1 MKLIS
6 VFKKI
11 GRVIYSTLLCIKY
24 PFLYPRNRWT
34 DKHYNCWK
42 IIDYHRE
49 NYGKAFFG
57 ISLHFLDE
65 TSESKNPREYYKFLD
80 PQKEEYLRTDHSG
93 DDLIIYQG
101 KRRGRIEK
109 ILKKIKI
116 GSEIHYSGWLKGKNN
131 TLIIRVKSLDEL
143 KDEYKGSF
151 NYLQSIINHK
161 LAFKIKFLD
170 WIENYIL
177 QIIHFP
183 TSHTELDS
191 MDKGWRKAFGLDFC
205 RDLRKALIKI
215 GGYKLLYD
223 FRILQIKEK
232 YGRLEV
238 YCIGYN
244 DEINKVISKYSKL
257 SERTCVRCGKP
268 ATWISKGWIS
278 PYCDDCIPDKTN
290 ATRC

>member
-42 IIDYHRE
+42 IIEYHRE
-49 NYGKAFFG
+49 NYGKAYHL
-57 ISLHFLDE
+57 ISLQTTDKE
-65 TSESKNPREYYKFLD
+65 VNSEEQTEYYKFLD
-80 PQKEEYLRTDHSG
+80 TKKETYLRTDYFG
-93 DDLIIYQG
+93 DELVIYL
-101 KRRGRIEK
+101 GRNKGTIEK
-109 ILKKIKI
+109 IIKKIKL
-116 GSEIHYSGWLKGKNN
+116 GSKIYDSSWISGKNVLVLKVN
-131 TLIIRVKSLDEL
+131 SVEEL
-143 KDEYKGSF
+143 KEIYNGDF
-151 NYLQSIINHK
+151 NCIRLTINQT
-161 LAFKIKFLD
+161 LAFKIKILD
-170 WIENYIL
+170 WIEKYIL
-177 QIIHFP
+177 QVIHFP
-183 TSHTELDS
+183 TYYTELDS
-191 MDKGWRKAFGLDFC
+191 MDKGWRKAFGMNFC
-205 RDLRKALIKI
+205 KDLRKALIKT
-215 GGYKLLYD
+215 GGYKLLFR

-257 SERTCVRCGKP
+257 SEKTCIRCGKP

-278 PYCDDCIPDKTN
+278 PYCDNCVPDKIN
-290 ATRC
+290 AIKC

>member
-42 IIDYHRE
+42 IIEYHRE
-49 NYGKAFFG
+49 NYGKAYHL
-57 ISLHFLDE
+57 ISLQITDKE
-65 TSESKNPREYYKFLD
+65 VNSEEQTEYYKFLD
-80 PQKEEYLRTDHSG
+80 TKKETYLRTDYSG
-93 DDLIIYQG
+93 DELVIYL
-101 KRRGRIEK
+101 GRNKGTIEK
-109 ILKKIKI
+109 IIKKIRLGSKI
-116 GSEIHYSGWLKGKNN
+116 YDSSWVSGKNVLVLKVN
-131 TLIIRVKSLDEL
+131 SVEEL
-143 KDEYKGSF
+143 KEIYNGDF
-151 NYLQSIINHK
+151 NCIRLTINQI
-161 LAFKIKFLD
+161 LAFKIKILD
-170 WIENYIL
+170 WIEKYPL

-183 TSHTELDS
+183 TYYTELDS
-191 MDKGWRKAFGLDFC
+191 MDKGWKDAFGMNFC
-205 RDLRKALIKI
+205 KDLRKALIRT
-215 GGYKLLYD
+215 GGYKLLFR

-238 YCIGYN
+238 YCVGYN

-257 SERTCVRCGKP
+257 SEKTCIRCGKP

-278 PYCDDCIPDKTN
+278 PYCDDCVPDKIN
-290 ATRC
+290 AIKC

>member
-42 IIDYHRE
+42 IIEYHRE
-49 NYGKAFFG
+49 NYGKAYHL
-57 ISLHFLDE
+57 ISLQITDKRVN
-65 TSESKNPREYYKFLD
+65 SEEQTEYYKFLD
-80 PQKEEYLRTDHSG
+80 TKKETYLRTDYFG
-93 DDLIIYQG
+93 DELVIYL
-101 KRRGRIEK
+101 GRNKGTIEK
-109 ILKKIKI
+109 IIKKIKL
-116 GSEIHYSGWLKGKNN
+116 GSKIYDSSWVSGKNVLVLKVN
-131 TLIIRVKSLDEL
+131 STEEL
-143 KDEYKGSF
+143 KEDYKGDF
-151 NYLQSIINHK
+151 NCLRLTINQI
-161 LAFKIKFLD
+161 LAFKIKILD
-170 WIENYIL
+170 WIEKYPL

-183 TSHTELDS
+183 TYYTELDS
-191 MDKGWRKAFGLDFC
+191 MDKGWKDAFGMNFC
-205 RDLRKALIKI
+205 KDLRKALIRT
-215 GGYKLLYD
+215 GGYKLLFR

-257 SERTCVRCGKP
+257 SEKTCIRCGKP

-278 PYCDDCIPDKTN
+278 PYCDDCVPDKIN
-290 ATRC
+290 AIKC

>member
-42 IIDYHRE
+42 IIEYHQE
-49 NYGKAFFG
+49 NYRKAYHL
-57 ISLHFLDE
+57 ISLQITDKE
-65 TSESKNPREYYKFLD
+65 VNSEEQTEYYKFLD
-80 PQKEEYLRTDHSG
+80 TKKETYLRTDYSG
-93 DDLIIYQG
+93 DELVIYL
-101 KRRGRIEK
+101 GRNKGTIEK
-109 ILKKIKI
+109 IIKKIKL
-116 GSEIHYSGWLKGKNN
+116 GSKIYDSSWVSGKNVLVLKVN
-131 TLIIRVKSLDEL
+131 SVEEL
-143 KDEYKGSF
+143 KEIYNGDF
-151 NYLQSIINHK
+151 NYIRLTINQI
-161 LAFKIKFLD
+161 LAFKIKILD
-170 WIENYIL
+170 WIEKYPL
-177 QIIHFP
+177 QIIHF
-183 TSHTELDS
+183 TTYYTELDS
-191 MDKGWRKAFGLDFC
+191 MDKGWRKAFGMNFC
-205 RDLRKALIKI
+205 KDLRKALIKT
-215 GGYKLLYD
+215 GGYKLLFR

-257 SERTCVRCGKP
+257 SEKTCIRCGKP

-278 PYCDDCIPDKTN
+278 PYCDDCVPDKIN
-290 ATRC
+290 AIKC

>member
-42 IIDYHRE
+42 IIEYHRE
-49 NYGKAFFG
+49 NYGKAYHL
-57 ISLHFLDE
+57 ISLQITDKRVN
-65 TSESKNPREYYKFLD
+65 SEEQTEYYKFLD
-80 PQKEEYLRTDHSG
+80 TKKETYLRTDYFG
-93 DDLIIYQG
+93 DELVIYL
-101 KRRGRIEK
+101 GRNKGTIEK
-109 ILKKIKI
+109 IIKKIKL
-116 GSEIHYSGWLKGKNN
+116 GSKIYDSSWVSGKNVLVLKVN
-131 TLIIRVKSLDEL
+131 STEEL
-143 KDEYKGSF
+143 KEDYKGDF
-151 NYLQSIINHK
+151 NCLRLTINQI
-161 LAFKIKFLD
+161 LAFKIKILD
-170 WIENYIL
+170 WIEKYPL

-183 TSHTELDS
+183 TYYTELDS
-191 MDKGWRKAFGLDFC
+191 MDKGWKDAFGMNFC
-205 RDLRKALIKI
+205 KDLRKALIRT
-215 GGYKLLYD
+215 GGYKLLFR

-257 SERTCVRCGKP
+257 SEKTCIRCGKP

-278 PYCDDCIPDKTN
+278 PYCDNCVPDKIN
-290 ATRC
+290 AIKC

>member
-42 IIDYHRE
+42 IIEYHRE
-49 NYGKAFFG
+49 NYGKAYRL
-57 ISLHFLDE
+57 ISLQITDKE
-65 TSESKNPREYYKFLD
+65 VNSEEQTEYYKFLD
-80 PQKEEYLRTDHSG
+80 TKKETYLRTDYSG
-93 DDLIIYQG
+93 DELVIYL
-101 KRRGRIEK
+101 GRNKGTIEK
-109 ILKKIKI
+109 IIKKIKL
-116 GSEIHYSGWLKGKNN
+116 GSKIYDSSWVSGKNVLVLKVN
-131 TLIIRVKSLDEL
+131 SVEEL
-143 KDEYKGSF
+143 KEDYNGGF
-151 NYLQSIINHK
+151 NCIRLTINQI
-161 LAFKIKFLD
+161 LAFKIKILD
-170 WIENYIL
+170 WIEKYPL

-183 TSHTELDS
+183 TYYTELDS
-191 MDKGWRKAFGLDFC
+191 MDKGWREAFGMNFC
-205 RDLRKALIKI
+205 KDLRKALIRT
-215 GGYKLLYD
+215 GGYKLLFG

-257 SERTCVRCGKP
+257 SEKTCIRCGKP

-278 PYCDDCIPDKTN
+278 PYCDDCVPDKIN
-290 ATRC
+290 AIKC

>member
-42 IIDYHRE
+42 IIEYHRE
-49 NYGKAFFG
+49 NYGKAYHL
-57 ISLHFLDE
+57 ISLQITDKE
-65 TSESKNPREYYKFLD
+65 VNSEEQTEYYKFLD
-80 PQKEEYLRTDHSG
+80 TKKETYLRTDYSG
-93 DDLIIYQG
+93 DELVIYL
-101 KRRGRIEK
+101 GRNKGTIEK
-109 ILKKIKI
+109 IIKKIKL
-116 GSEIHYSGWLKGKNN
+116 GSKIYDSSWISGKNVLVLKVN
-131 TLIIRVKSLDEL
+131 SVEEL
-143 KDEYKGSF
+143 KEIYNGDF
-151 NYLQSIINHK
+151 NCIRLTINQI
-161 LAFKIKFLD
+161 LAFKIKILD
-170 WIENYIL
+170 WIEKYPL

-183 TSHTELDS
+183 TYYTELDS
-191 MDKGWRKAFGLDFC
+191 MDKGWREAFGMNFC
-205 RDLRKALIKI
+205 KDLKKALIRT
-215 GGYKLLYD
+215 GGYKLLFG

-257 SERTCVRCGKP
+257 SEKTCIRCGKQ

-278 PYCDDCIPDKTN
+278 PYCDDCVPDKIN
-290 ATRC
+290 AIKC

>member
-42 IIDYHRE
+42 IIEYHRE
-49 NYGKAFFG
+49 NYGKAYRL
-57 ISLHFLDE
+57 ISLQITDKE
-65 TSESKNPREYYKFLD
+65 VNSEEQTEYYKFLD
-80 PQKEEYLRTDHSG
+80 TKKETYLRTDYSG
-93 DDLIIYQG
+93 DELVIYL
-101 KRRGRIEK
+101 GRNKGTIEK
-109 ILKKIKI
+109 IIKKIRLGSKI
-116 GSEIHYSGWLKGKNN
+116 YDSSWVSGKNVLVLKVN
-131 TLIIRVKSLDEL
+131 SVEEL
-143 KDEYKGSF
+143 KEDYNGGF
-151 NYLQSIINHK
+151 NCIRLTINQI
-161 LAFKIKFLD
+161 LAFKIKILD
-170 WIENYIL
+170 WIEKYPL

-183 TSHTELDS
+183 TYYTELDS
-191 MDKGWRKAFGLDFC
+191 MDKGWKDAFGMNFC
-205 RDLRKALIKI
+205 KDLRKALIKT
-215 GGYKLLYD
+215 GGYKLLFR

-257 SERTCVRCGKP
+257 SEKTCIRCGKP
-268 ATWISKGWIS
+268 ATWISKGWVS
-278 PYCDDCIPDKTN
+278 PYCDGCVPDKIN
-290 ATRC
+290 AVKC

>member
-42 IIDYHRE
+42 IIEYHRE
-49 NYGKAFFG
+49 NYRKAYRL
-57 ISLHFLDE
+57 ISLQITDKE
-65 TSESKNPREYYKFLD
+65 VNSEEQTEYYKFLD
-80 PQKEEYLRTDHSG
+80 TKKETYLRTDYSG
-93 DDLIIYQG
+93 DELVIYL
-101 KRRGRIEK
+101 GRNKGTIEK
-109 ILKKIKI
+109 IIKKIKL
-116 GSEIHYSGWLKGKNN
+116 GSKIYDSSWVSGKNVLVLKVN
-131 TLIIRVKSLDEL
+131 SVEEL
-143 KDEYKGSF
+143 KEDYNGGF
-151 NYLQSIINHK
+151 NCLRLTINQI
-161 LAFKIKFLD
+161 LAFKIKILD
-170 WIENYIL
+170 WIEKYPL

-183 TSHTELDS
+183 TYYTELDS
-191 MDKGWRKAFGLDFC
+191 MDKGWKDAFGMNFC
-205 RDLRKALIKI
+205 KDLRKALIRT
-215 GGYKLLYD
+215 GGYKLLFG

-257 SERTCVRCGKP
+257 SEKTCIRCGKP

-278 PYCDDCIPDKTN
+278 PYCDDCVPDKIN
-290 ATRC
+290 AIKC

>member
-42 IIDYHRE
+42 IIEYHRE
-49 NYGKAFFG
+49 NYRKAYHL
-57 ISLHFLDE
+57 ISLQITDKE
-65 TSESKNPREYYKFLD
+65 VNSEEQTEYYKFLD
-80 PQKEEYLRTDHSG
+80 TKKETYLRTDYSG
-93 DDLIIYQG
+93 DELVIYL
-101 KRRGRIEK
+101 GRNKGTIEK
-109 ILKKIKI
+109 IIKKIKL
-116 GSEIHYSGWLKGKNN
+116 GSKIYDSSWVSGKNVLVLKVN
-131 TLIIRVKSLDEL
+131 STEEL
-143 KDEYKGSF
+143 KKDYKGDF
-151 NYLQSIINHK
+151 NCIRLTINQI
-161 LAFKIKFLD
+161 LAFKIKILD
-170 WIENYIL
+170 WIEKYPL

-183 TSHTELDS
+183 TYYTELDS
-191 MDKGWRKAFGLDFC
+191 MDKGWREAFGMNFC
-205 RDLRKALIKI
+205 KDLRKALIRT
-215 GGYKLLYD
+215 GGYKLLFR

-257 SERTCVRCGKP
+257 SEKTCIRCGKP

-278 PYCDDCIPDKTN
+278 PYCDDCVPDKIN
-290 ATRC
+290 AIKC

>member
-42 IIDYHRE
+42 IIEYHRK
-49 NYGKAFFG
+49 NYGKAYHL
-57 ISLHFLDE
+57 ISLQITDKE
-65 TSESKNPREYYKFLD
+65 VNSEEQTEYYKFLD
-80 PQKEEYLRTDHSG
+80 TKKETYLRTDYSG
-93 DDLIIYQG
+93 DELVIYLG
-101 KRRGRIEK
+101 KNKGTIEK
-109 ILKKIKI
+109 IIKKIKL
-116 GSEIHYSGWLKGKNN
+116 GSKIYDSSWVSGKNVLVLKVN
-131 TLIIRVKSLDEL
+131 SVEEL
-143 KDEYKGSF
+143 KEDYNGGF
-151 NYLQSIINHK
+151 NCIRLTINQI
-161 LAFKIKFLD
+161 LAFKIKILD
-170 WIENYIL
+170 WIEKYPL

-183 TSHTELDS
+183 TYYTELDS
-191 MDKGWRKAFGLDFC
+191 MDKGWREAFGMNFC
-205 RDLRKALIKI
+205 KDLRKALIKT
-215 GGYKLLYD
+215 GGYKLLFR

-244 DEINKVISKYSKL
+244 DEINKVISKYSEL
-257 SERTCVRCGKP
+257 SEKTCIRCGKP

-278 PYCDDCIPDKTN
+278 PYCDDCVPDKIN
-290 ATRC
+290 AIKC

>member
-42 IIDYHRE
+42 IIEYHRE
-49 NYGKAFFG
+49 NYGKAYRL
-57 ISLHFLDE
+57 ISLQITDKE
-65 TSESKNPREYYKFLD
+65 VNSEEQTEYYKFLD
-80 PQKEEYLRTDHSG
+80 TKKETYLRTDYSG
-93 DDLIIYQG
+93 DELVIYL
-101 KRRGRIEK
+101 GRNKGTIEK
-109 ILKKIKI
+109 IIKKIRLGSKI
-116 GSEIHYSGWLKGKNN
+116 YDSSWVSGKNVLVLKVN
-131 TLIIRVKSLDEL
+131 SVEEL
-143 KDEYKGSF
+143 KEDYNGGF
-151 NYLQSIINHK
+151 NCIRLTINQI
-161 LAFKIKFLD
+161 LAFKIKILD
-170 WIENYIL
+170 WIEKYPL

-183 TSHTELDS
+183 TYYTELDS
-191 MDKGWRKAFGLDFC
+191 MDKGWREAFGMNFC
-205 RDLRKALIKI
+205 KDLKKALIRT
-215 GGYKLLYD
+215 GGYKLLFG

-257 SERTCVRCGKP
+257 SEKTCIRCGKP

-278 PYCDDCIPDKTN
+278 PYCDDCVPDKIN
-290 ATRC
+290 AIKC

>member
-42 IIDYHRE
+42 IIEYHRE
-49 NYGKAFFG
+49 NYGKAYHL
-57 ISLHFLDE
+57 ISLQITDKE
-65 TSESKNPREYYKFLD
+65 VNSEEQTEYYKFLD
-80 PQKEEYLRTDHSG
+80 TKKETYLRTDYSG
-93 DDLIIYQG
+93 DELVIYL
-101 KRRGRIEK
+101 GRNKGTIEK
-109 ILKKIKI
+109 IIKKIKL
-116 GSEIHYSGWLKGKNN
+116 GSKIYDSSWVSGKNVLVLKVN
-131 TLIIRVKSLDEL
+131 SVEEL
-143 KDEYKGSF
+143 KEIYNGNF
-151 NYLQSIINHK
+151 NCIRLTINQI
-161 LAFKIKFLD
+161 LAFKIKILD
-170 WIENYIL
+170 WIEKYPL

-183 TSHTELDS
+183 TYYTELDS
-191 MDKGWRKAFGLDFC
+191 MDKGWREAFGMNFC
-205 RDLRKALIKI
+205 KDLRKALIRT
-215 GGYKLLYD
+215 GGYKLLFR

-257 SERTCVRCGKP
+257 SEKTCIRCGKP

-278 PYCDDCIPDKTN
+278 PYCDDCVPDKIN
-290 ATRC
+290 AIKC

>member
-42 IIDYHRE
+42 IIEYHQE
-49 NYGKAFFG
+49 NYRKAYHL
-57 ISLHFLDE
+57 ISLQITNKE
-65 TSESKNPREYYKFLD
+65 VNSEEQTEYYKFLD
-80 PQKEEYLRTDHSG
+80 TKKETYLRTDYSG
-93 DDLIIYQG
+93 DELVIYL
-101 KRRGRIEK
+101 GRNKGTIEK
-109 ILKKIKI
+109 IIKKIKL
-116 GSEIHYSGWLKGKNN
+116 GSKIYDSSWVSGKNVLVLKVN
-131 TLIIRVKSLDEL
+131 SVEEL
-143 KDEYKGSF
+143 KEDYKGDF
-151 NYLQSIINHK
+151 NYLRLTINQI
-161 LAFKIKFLD
+161 LAFKIKILD
-170 WIENYIL
+170 WIEKYPL

-183 TSHTELDS
+183 TYYTELDS
-191 MDKGWRKAFGLDFC
+191 MDKGWREAFGMNFC
-205 RDLRKALIKI
+205 KDLRKALIRT
-215 GGYKLLYD
+215 GGYKLLFG

-232 YGRLEV
+232 YGILEV

-257 SERTCVRCGKP
+257 SEKTCIRCGKP

-278 PYCDDCIPDKTN
+278 PYCDDCVPDKIN
-290 ATRC
+290 AIKC

>member
-42 IIDYHRE
+42 IIEYHRE
-49 NYGKAFFG
+49 NYGKAYHL
-57 ISLHFLDE
+57 ISLQITDKE
-65 TSESKNPREYYKFLD
+65 VNSEEQTEYYKFLD
-80 PQKEEYLRTDHSG
+80 TKKETYLRTDYSG
-93 DDLIIYQG
+93 DELVIYL
-101 KRRGRIEK
+101 GRNKGTIEK
-109 ILKKIKI
+109 IIKKIRLGSKI
-116 GSEIHYSGWLKGKNN
+116 YDSSWVSGKNVLVLKVN
-131 TLIIRVKSLDEL
+131 SVEEL
-143 KDEYKGSF
+143 KEDYNGGF
-151 NYLQSIINHK
+151 NCIRLTINQI
-161 LAFKIKFLD
+161 LAFKIKILD
-170 WIENYIL
+170 WIEKYPL

-183 TSHTELDS
+183 TYYTELDS
-191 MDKGWRKAFGLDFC
+191 MDKGWREAFGIDFC
-205 RDLRKALIKI
+205 KELRKALIRT
-215 GGYKLLYD
+215 GGYKLLFR

-257 SERTCVRCGKP
+257 SEKTCIRCGKP

-278 PYCDDCIPDKTN
+278 PYCDDCVPDKIN
-290 ATRC
+290 AVKC

>member
-42 IIDYHRE
+42 IIEYHRE
-49 NYGKAFFG
+49 NYGKAYHL
-57 ISLHFLDE
+57 ISLQITDKE
-65 TSESKNPREYYKFLD
+65 VNSEEQTEYYKFLD
-80 PQKEEYLRTDHSG
+80 TKKETYLRTDYSG
-93 DDLIIYQG
+93 DELVIYL
-101 KRRGRIEK
+101 GRNKGTIEK
-109 ILKKIKI
+109 IIKKIKL
-116 GSEIHYSGWLKGKNN
+116 GSKIYDSSWVSGKNVLVLKVN
-131 TLIIRVKSLDEL
+131 SVEEL
-143 KDEYKGSF
+143 KEDYNGGF
-151 NYLQSIINHK
+151 NCIRLTINQI
-161 LAFKIKFLD
+161 LAFKIKILD
-170 WIENYIL
+170 WIEKYPL

-183 TSHTELDS
+183 TYYTELDS
-191 MDKGWRKAFGLDFC
+191 MDKGWKDAFGMNFC
-205 RDLRKALIKI
+205 KDLRKALIKT
-215 GGYKLLYD
+215 GGYKLLFR

-257 SERTCVRCGKP
+257 SEKTCIRCGKP

-278 PYCDDCIPDKTN
+278 PYCDDCVPDKIN
-290 ATRC
+290 AIKC

>member
-42 IIDYHRE
+42 IIEYHRE
-49 NYGKAFFG
+49 NYGKAYHL
-57 ISLHFLDE
+57 ISLQITDKE
-65 TSESKNPREYYKFLD
+65 VNSEEQTEYYKFLD
-80 PQKEEYLRTDHSG
+80 TKKETYLRTDYSG
-93 DDLIIYQG
+93 DELVIYL
-101 KRRGRIEK
+101 GRNKGTIEK
-109 ILKKIKI
+109 IIKKIRLGSKI
-116 GSEIHYSGWLKGKNN
+116 YDSSWVSGKNVLVLKVN
-131 TLIIRVKSLDEL
+131 SVEEL
-143 KDEYKGSF
+143 KEDYNGGF
-151 NYLQSIINHK
+151 NCIRLTINQI
-161 LAFKIKFLD
+161 LAFKIKILD
-170 WIENYIL
+170 WIEKYPL

-183 TSHTELDS
+183 TYYTELDS
-191 MDKGWRKAFGLDFC
+191 MDKGWREAFGIDFC
-205 RDLRKALIKI
+205 KELRKALIRT
-215 GGYKLLYD
+215 GGYKLLFG

-257 SERTCVRCGKP
+257 SEKTCIRCGKP

-278 PYCDDCIPDKTN
+278 PYCDDCVPDKIN
-290 ATRC
+290 AVKC

>member
-42 IIDYHRE
+42 IIEYHRE
-49 NYGKAFFG
+49 NYGKAYHL
-57 ISLHFLDE
+57 ISLQTTDKE
-65 TSESKNPREYYKFLD
+65 VNSEEQTEYYKFLD
-80 PQKEEYLRTDHSG
+80 TKKETYLRTDYSG
-93 DDLIIYQG
+93 DELVIYL
-101 KRRGRIEK
+101 GRNKGTIEK
-109 ILKKIKI
+109 IIKKIKL
-116 GSEIHYSGWLKGKNN
+116 GSKIYDSSWVSGKNVLVLKVN
-131 TLIIRVKSLDEL
+131 SVEEL
-143 KDEYKGSF
+143 KEIYNGDF
-151 NYLQSIINHK
+151 NCIRLTINQI
-161 LAFKIKFLD
+161 LAFKIKILD
-170 WIENYIL
+170 WIEKYPL

-183 TSHTELDS
+183 TYYTELDS
-191 MDKGWRKAFGLDFC
+191 MDKGWREAFGMNFC
-205 RDLRKALIKI
+205 KDLRKALIRT
-215 GGYKLLYD
+215 GGYKLLFR

-257 SERTCVRCGKP
+257 SEKTCIRCGKP

-278 PYCDDCIPDKTN
+278 PYCDDCVPDKIN
-290 ATRC
+290 AIKC

>member
-42 IIDYHRE
+42 IIEYHQE
-49 NYGKAFFG
+49 NYRKAYHL
-57 ISLHFLDE
+57 ISLQITDKE
-65 TSESKNPREYYKFLD
+65 VNSEEQTEYYKFLD
-80 PQKEEYLRTDHSG
+80 TKKETYLRTDYSG
-93 DDLIIYQG
+93 DELVIYL
-101 KRRGRIEK
+101 GRNKGTIEK
-109 ILKKIKI
+109 IIKKIKL
-116 GSEIHYSGWLKGKNN
+116 GSKIYDSSWVSGKNVLVLKVN
-131 TLIIRVKSLDEL
+131 SVEEL
-143 KDEYKGSF
+143 KEIYNGDF
-151 NYLQSIINHK
+151 NCIRLTINQT
-161 LAFKIKFLD
+161 LAFKIKILD
-170 WIENYIL
+170 WIEKYIL

-183 TSHTELDS
+183 TYYTELDS
-191 MDKGWRKAFGLDFC
+191 MDKGWRKAFGMNFC
-205 RDLRKALIKI
+205 KDLRKALIKT
-215 GGYKLLYD
+215 GGYKLLFR

-257 SERTCVRCGKP
+257 SEKTCIRCGKP

-278 PYCDDCIPDKTN
+278 PYCDDCVPDKIN
-290 ATRC
+290 AIKC

>member
-42 IIDYHRE
+42 IIEYHRE
-49 NYGKAFFG
+49 NYGKAYHL
-57 ISLHFLDE
+57 ISLQTTDKE
-65 TSESKNPREYYKFLD
+65 VNSEEQTEYYKFLD
-80 PQKEEYLRTDHSG
+80 TKKETYLRTDYSG
-93 DDLIIYQG
+93 DELVIYL
-101 KRRGRIEK
+101 GRNKGTIEK
-109 ILKKIKI
+109 IIKKIKL
-116 GSEIHYSGWLKGKNN
+116 GSKIYDSSWVSGKNVLVLKVN
-131 TLIIRVKSLDEL
+131 SVEEL
-143 KDEYKGSF
+143 KEDYNGSF
-151 NYLQSIINHK
+151 NCLRLTINQI
-161 LAFKIKFLD
+161 LAFKIKILD
-170 WIENYIL
+170 WIEKYPL

-183 TSHTELDS
+183 TYYTELDS
-191 MDKGWRKAFGLDFC
+191 MDKGWKDAFGMNFC
-205 RDLRKALIKI
+205 KDLRKALIKT
-215 GGYKLLYD
+215 GGYKLLFR

-232 YGRLEV
+232 YGILEV

-257 SERTCVRCGKP
+257 SEKTCIRCGKP

-278 PYCDDCIPDKTN
+278 PYCDDCVPDKIN
-290 ATRC
+290 AIKC

>member
-42 IIDYHRE
+42 IIEYHRE
-49 NYGKAFFG
+49 NYRKAYCL
-57 ISLHFLDE
+57 ISLQITDKE
-65 TSESKNPREYYKFLD
+65 VNSEEQTEYYKFLD
-80 PQKEEYLRTDHSG
+80 TKKETYLRTDYSG
-93 DDLIIYQG
+93 DELVIYL
-101 KRRGRIEK
+101 GRNKGTIEK
-109 ILKKIKI
+109 IIKKIKL
-116 GSEIHYSGWLKGKNN
+116 GSKIYDSSWVSGKNVLVLKVN
-131 TLIIRVKSLDEL
+131 LVEEL
-143 KDEYKGSF
+143 KEIYNGNF
-151 NYLQSIINHK
+151 NCIRLTINQI
-161 LAFKIKFLD
+161 LAFKIKILD
-170 WIENYIL
+170 WIEKYPL

-183 TSHTELDS
+183 TYYTELDS
-191 MDKGWRKAFGLDFC
+191 MDKGWREAFGIDFC
-205 RDLRKALIKI
+205 KELRKALIRT
-215 GGYKLLYD
+215 GGYKLLFG

-257 SERTCVRCGKP
+257 SEKTCIRCGKP

-278 PYCDDCIPDKTN
+278 PYCDDCVPDKIN
-290 ATRC
+290 AIKC

>member
-42 IIDYHRE
+42 IIEYHRE
-49 NYGKAFFG
+49 NYGKAYHL
-57 ISLHFLDE
+57 ISLQITDKE
-65 TSESKNPREYYKFLD
+65 VNSEEQTEYYKFLD
-80 PQKEEYLRTDHSG
+80 TKKETYLRTDYFG
-93 DDLIIYQG
+93 DELVIYL
-101 KRRGRIEK
+101 GRNKGTIEK
-109 ILKKIKI
+109 IIKKIKL
-116 GSEIHYSGWLKGKNN
+116 GSKIYDSSWVSGKNVLVLKVN
-131 TLIIRVKSLDEL
+131 SVEEL
-143 KDEYKGSF
+143 KEIYNGDF
-151 NYLQSIINHK
+151 NCIRLTINQI
-161 LAFKIKFLD
+161 LAFKIKILD
-170 WIENYIL
+170 WIEKYPL

-183 TSHTELDS
+183 TYYTELDS
-191 MDKGWRKAFGLDFC
+191 MDKGWKDAFGMNFC
-205 RDLRKALIKI
+205 KDLRKALIKT
-215 GGYKLLYD
+215 GGYKLLFR

-257 SERTCVRCGKP
+257 SEKTCIRCGKP

-278 PYCDDCIPDKTN
+278 PYCDDCVPDKIN
-290 ATRC
+290 AIKC

>member
-42 IIDYHRE
+42 IIEYHRE
-49 NYGKAFFG
+49 NYGKAYRL
-57 ISLHFLDE
+57 ISLQITDKE
-65 TSESKNPREYYKFLD
+65 VNSEEQTEYYKFLD
-80 PQKEEYLRTDHSG
+80 TKKETYLRTDYSG
-93 DDLIIYQG
+93 DELVIYL
-101 KRRGRIEK
+101 GRNKGTIEK
-109 ILKKIKI
+109 IIKKIKL
-116 GSEIHYSGWLKGKNN
+116 GSKIYDSSWVSGKNVLVLKVN
-131 TLIIRVKSLDEL
+131 SVEEL
-143 KDEYKGSF
+143 KEDYNGGF
-151 NYLQSIINHK
+151 NCIRLTINQI
-161 LAFKIKFLD
+161 LAFKIKILD
-170 WIENYIL
+170 WIEKYPL

-183 TSHTELDS
+183 TYYTELDS
-191 MDKGWRKAFGLDFC
+191 MDKGWREAFGIDFC
-205 RDLRKALIKI
+205 KELRKALIRT
-215 GGYKLLYD
+215 GGYKLLFG

-257 SERTCVRCGKP
+257 SEKTCIRCGKP

-278 PYCDDCIPDKTN
+278 PYCDDCVPDKIN
-290 ATRC
+290 AVKC

>member
-42 IIDYHRE
+42 IIEYHRE
-49 NYGKAFFG
+49 NYRKAYCL
-57 ISLHFLDE
+57 ISLQITDKE
-65 TSESKNPREYYKFLD
+65 VNSEEQTEYYKFLD
-80 PQKEEYLRTDHSG
+80 TKKETYLRTDYSG
-93 DDLIIYQG
+93 DELVIYL
-101 KRRGRIEK
+101 GRNKGTIEK
-109 ILKKIKI
+109 IIKKIKL
-116 GSEIHYSGWLKGKNN
+116 GSKIYDSSWVSGKNVLVLKVN
-131 TLIIRVKSLDEL
+131 SVEEL
-143 KDEYKGSF
+143 KEIYNGNF
-151 NYLQSIINHK
+151 NCIRLTINQI
-161 LAFKIKFLD
+161 LAFKIKILD
-170 WIENYIL
+170 WIEKYPL

-183 TSHTELDS
+183 TYYTELDS
-191 MDKGWRKAFGLDFC
+191 MDKGWREAFGMNFC
-205 RDLRKALIKI
+205 KDLRKALIRT
-215 GGYKLLYD
+215 GGYKLLFG

-257 SERTCVRCGKP
+257 SEKTCIRCGKP

-278 PYCDDCIPDKTN
+278 PYCDDCVPDKIN
-290 ATRC
+290 AIKC

>member
-42 IIDYHRE
+42 IIEYHRE
-49 NYGKAFFG
+49 NYGKAYHL
-57 ISLHFLDE
+57 ISLQITDKE
-65 TSESKNPREYYKFLD
+65 VNSEEQTEYYKFLD
-80 PQKEEYLRTDHSG
+80 TKKETYLRTDYSG
-93 DDLIIYQG
+93 DELVIYL
-101 KRRGRIEK
+101 GRNKGTIEK
-109 ILKKIKI
+109 IIKKIRLGSKI
-116 GSEIHYSGWLKGKNN
+116 YDSSWVSGKNVLVLKVN
-131 TLIIRVKSLDEL
+131 SVEEL
-143 KDEYKGSF
+143 KEDYNGGF
-151 NYLQSIINHK
+151 NCIRLTINQI
-161 LAFKIKFLD
+161 LAFKIKILD
-170 WIENYIL
+170 WIEKYPL

-183 TSHTELDS
+183 TYYTELDS
-191 MDKGWRKAFGLDFC
+191 MDKGWREAFGIDFC
-205 RDLRKALIKI
+205 KELRKALIRT
-215 GGYKLLYD
+215 GGYKLLFG

-257 SERTCVRCGKP
+257 SEKTCIRCGKP

-278 PYCDDCIPDKTN
+278 PYCDDCVPDKIN
-290 ATRC
+290 AIKC

>member
-42 IIDYHRE
+42 IIEYYRE
-49 NYGKAFFG
+49 NYGKAYHL
-57 ISLHFLDE
+57 ISLQITDKE
-65 TSESKNPREYYKFLD
+65 VNSEEQTEYYKFLD
-80 PQKEEYLRTDHSG
+80 TKKETYLRTDYSG
-93 DDLIIYQG
+93 DELVIYL
-101 KRRGRIEK
+101 GRNKGTIEK
-109 ILKKIKI
+109 IIKKIKL
-116 GSEIHYSGWLKGKNN
+116 GSKIYDSSWVSGKNVLVLKVN
-131 TLIIRVKSLDEL
+131 SVEEL
-143 KDEYKGSF
+143 KEDYNGGF
-151 NYLQSIINHK
+151 NCIRLTINQI
-161 LAFKIKFLD
+161 LAFKIKILD
-170 WIENYIL
+170 WIEKYPL

-183 TSHTELDS
+183 TYYTELDS
-191 MDKGWRKAFGLDFC
+191 MDKGWKDAFGMNFC
-205 RDLRKALIKI
+205 KDLRKALIKT
-215 GGYKLLYD
+215 GGYKLLFR

-257 SERTCVRCGKP
+257 SEKTCIRCGKP

-278 PYCDDCIPDKTN
+278 PYCDDCVPDKIN
-290 ATRC
+290 AIKC

>member
-42 IIDYHRE
+42 IIEYHRE
-49 NYGKAFFG
+49 NYGKAYHL
-57 ISLHFLDE
+57 ISLQITDKE
-65 TSESKNPREYYKFLD
+65 VNSEEQTEYYKFLD
-80 PQKEEYLRTDHSG
+80 TKKETYLRTDYSG
-93 DDLIIYQG
+93 DELVIYL
-101 KRRGRIEK
+101 GRNKGTIEK
-109 ILKKIKI
+109 IIKKIKL
-116 GSEIHYSGWLKGKNN
+116 GSKIYDSSWVSGKNVLVLKVN
-131 TLIIRVKSLDEL
+131 STEEL
-143 KDEYKGSF
+143 KEDYKGDF
-151 NYLQSIINHK
+151 NCIRLTINQI
-161 LAFKIKFLD
+161 LAFKIKILD
-170 WIENYIL
+170 WIEKYPL

-183 TSHTELDS
+183 TYYTELDS
-191 MDKGWRKAFGLDFC
+191 MDKGWKDAFGMNFC
-205 RDLRKALIKI
+205 KDLRKALIRT
-215 GGYKLLYD
+215 GGYKLLFR

-244 DEINKVISKYSKL
+244 DEIDKVISKYSKL
-257 SERTCVRCGKP
+257 SEKTCIRCGKP

-278 PYCDDCIPDKTN
+278 PYCDDCVPDKIN
-290 ATRC
+290 AVKC

>member
-42 IIDYHRE
+42 IIEYHRE
-49 NYGKAFFG
+49 NYGKAYHL
-57 ISLHFLDE
+57 ISLQITDKE
-65 TSESKNPREYYKFLD
+65 VNSEEQTEYYKFLD
-80 PQKEEYLRTDHSG
+80 TKKETYLRTDYFG
-93 DDLIIYQG
+93 DELVIYL
-101 KRRGRIEK
+101 GRNKGTIEK
-109 ILKKIKI
+109 IIKKIKL
-116 GSEIHYSGWLKGKNN
+116 GSKIYDSSWVSGKNVLVLKVN
-131 TLIIRVKSLDEL
+131 STEEL
-143 KDEYKGSF
+143 KEDYKGDF
-151 NYLQSIINHK
+151 NCIRLTINQI
-161 LAFKIKFLD
+161 LAFKIKILD
-170 WIENYIL
+170 WIEKYPL

-183 TSHTELDS
+183 TYYTELDS
-191 MDKGWRKAFGLDFC
+191 MDKGWKDAFGMNFC
-205 RDLRKALIKI
+205 KDLRKVLIRT
-215 GGYKLLYD
+215 GGYKLLFR

-257 SERTCVRCGKP
+257 SEKTCIRCGKP

-278 PYCDDCIPDKTN
+278 PYCDDCVPDKIN
-290 ATRC
+290 AIKC

>member
-42 IIDYHRE
+42 IIEYHRE
-49 NYGKAFFG
+49 NYRKAYCL
-57 ISLHFLDE
+57 ISLQITDKE
-65 TSESKNPREYYKFLD
+65 VNSEEQTEYYKFLD
-80 PQKEEYLRTDHSG
+80 TKKETYLRTDYSG
-93 DDLIIYQG
+93 DELVIYL
-101 KRRGRIEK
+101 GRNKGTIEK
-109 ILKKIKI
+109 IIKKIKL
-116 GSEIHYSGWLKGKNN
+116 GSKIYDSSWVSGKNVLVLKVN
-131 TLIIRVKSLDEL
+131 SVEEL
-143 KDEYKGSF
+143 KEIYNGDF
-151 NYLQSIINHK
+151 NCIRLTINQI
-161 LAFKIKFLD
+161 LAFKIKILD
-170 WIENYIL
+170 WIEKYPL

-183 TSHTELDS
+183 TYYTELDS
-191 MDKGWRKAFGLDFC
+191 MDKGWREAFGIDFC
-205 RDLRKALIKI
+205 KELRKALIRT
-215 GGYKLLYD
+215 GGYKLLFG

-257 SERTCVRCGKP
+257 SEKTCIRCGKP

-278 PYCDDCIPDKTN
+278 PYCDDCVPDKIN
-290 ATRC
+290 AVKC

>member
-42 IIDYHRE
+42 IIEYHRE
-49 NYGKAFFG
+49 NYRKAYCL
-57 ISLHFLDE
+57 ISLQITDKE
-65 TSESKNPREYYKFLD
+65 VNSEEQTEYYKFLD
-80 PQKEEYLRTDHSG
+80 TKKETYLRTDYFG
-93 DDLIIYQG
+93 DELVIYL
-101 KRRGRIEK
+101 GRNKGTIEK
-109 ILKKIKI
+109 IIKKIKL
-116 GSEIHYSGWLKGKNN
+116 GSKIYDSSWVSGKNVLVLKVN
-131 TLIIRVKSLDEL
+131 SVEEL
-143 KDEYKGSF
+143 KEIYNGNF
-151 NYLQSIINHK
+151 NCIRLTINQI
-161 LAFKIKFLD
+161 LAFKIKILD
-170 WIENYIL
+170 WIEKYPL

-183 TSHTELDS
+183 TYYTELDS
-191 MDKGWRKAFGLDFC
+191 MDKGWREAFGMNFC
-205 RDLRKALIKI
+205 KDLRKALIRT
-215 GGYKLLYD
+215 GGYKLLFR

-238 YCIGYN
+238 YCVGYN

-257 SERTCVRCGKP
+257 SEKTCIRCGKP

-278 PYCDDCIPDKTN
+278 PYCDDCVPDKIN
-290 ATRC
+290 AIKC

>member
-42 IIDYHRE
+42 IIEYYRE
-49 NYGKAFFG
+49 NYRKAYRL
-57 ISLHFLDE
+57 ISLQITDKE
-65 TSESKNPREYYKFLD
+65 VNSEEQTEYYKFLD
-80 PQKEEYLRTDHSG
+80 TKKETYLRTDYSG
-93 DDLIIYQG
+93 DELVIYL
-101 KRRGRIEK
+101 GRNKGTIEK
-109 ILKKIKI
+109 IIKKIKL
-116 GSEIHYSGWLKGKNN
+116 GSKIYDSSWVSGKNVLVLKVN
-131 TLIIRVKSLDEL
+131 SVEEL
-143 KDEYKGSF
+143 KEDYNGGF
-151 NYLQSIINHK
+151 NCIRLTINQI
-161 LAFKIKFLD
+161 LAFKIKILD
-170 WIENYIL
+170 WIEKYPL

-183 TSHTELDS
+183 TYYTELDS
-191 MDKGWRKAFGLDFC
+191 MDKGWREAFGMNFC
-205 RDLRKALIKI
+205 KDLRKALIRT
-215 GGYKLLYD
+215 GGYKLLFG

-257 SERTCVRCGKP
+257 SEKTCIRCGKP

-278 PYCDDCIPDKTN
+278 PYCDDCVPDKIN
-290 ATRC
+290 AIKC

>member
-42 IIDYHRE
+42 IIEYYRE
-49 NYGKAFFG
+49 NYRKAYRL
-57 ISLHFLDE
+57 IFLQITDKE
-65 TSESKNPREYYKFLD
+65 VNSEEQTEYYKFLD
-80 PQKEEYLRTDHSG
+80 TKKETYLRTDYSG
-93 DDLIIYQG
+93 DELVIYL
-101 KRRGRIEK
+101 GRNKGTIEK
-109 ILKKIKI
+109 IIKKIKL
-116 GSEIHYSGWLKGKNN
+116 GSKIYDSSWVSGKNVLVLKVN
-131 TLIIRVKSLDEL
+131 SVEEL
-143 KDEYKGSF
+143 KEDYDGGF
-151 NYLQSIINHK
+151 NCLRLTINQI
-161 LAFKIKFLD
+161 LAFKIKILD
-170 WIENYIL
+170 WIEKYPL

-183 TSHTELDS
+183 TYYTELDS
-191 MDKGWRKAFGLDFC
+191 MDKGWKDAFGMNFC
-205 RDLRKALIKI
+205 KDLKKALIRT
-215 GGYKLLYD
+215 GGYKLLFG

-244 DEINKVISKYSKL
+244 DEINKVISKYSEL
-257 SERTCVRCGKP
+257 SEKTCIRCGKP

-278 PYCDDCIPDKTN
+278 PYCDDCVPDKIN
-290 ATRC
+290 AIKC

>member
-42 IIDYHRE
+42 IIEYHRE
-49 NYGKAFFG
+49 NYGKAYHL
-57 ISLHFLDE
+57 ISLQITDKE
-65 TSESKNPREYYKFLD
+65 VNSEEQTEYYKFLD
-80 PQKEEYLRTDHSG
+80 TKKETYLRTDYSG
-93 DDLIIYQG
+93 DELVIYL
-101 KRRGRIEK
+101 GRNKGTIEK
-109 ILKKIKI
+109 IIKKIKL
-116 GSEIHYSGWLKGKNN
+116 GSKIYDSSWVSGKNVLVLKVN
-131 TLIIRVKSLDEL
+131 SVEEL
-143 KDEYKGSF
+143 KEDYNGGF
-151 NYLQSIINHK
+151 NCIRLTINQI
-161 LAFKIKFLD
+161 LAFKIKILD
-170 WIENYIL
+170 WIEKYPL

-183 TSHTELDS
+183 TYYTELDS
-191 MDKGWRKAFGLDFC
+191 MDKGWREAFGMNFC
-205 RDLRKALIKI
+205 KDLRKALIRT
-215 GGYKLLYD
+215 GGYKLLFG

-257 SERTCVRCGKP
+257 SEKTCIRCGKP

-278 PYCDDCIPDKTN
+278 PYCDDCVPDKIN
-290 ATRC
+290 AIKC

>member
-42 IIDYHRE
+42 IIEYHRE
-49 NYGKAFFG
+49 NYGKAYHL
-57 ISLHFLDE
+57 ISLQITDKE
-65 TSESKNPREYYKFLD
+65 VNSEEQTEYYKFLD
-80 PQKEEYLRTDHSG
+80 TKKETYLRTDYSG
-93 DDLIIYQG
+93 DELVIYL
-101 KRRGRIEK
+101 GRNKGTIEK
-109 ILKKIKI
+109 IIKKIKL
-116 GSEIHYSGWLKGKNN
+116 GSKIYDSSWVSEKNVLVLKVNS
-131 TLIIRVKSLDEL
+131 VEEL
-143 KDEYKGSF
+143 KEIYNGDF
-151 NYLQSIINHK
+151 NCIRLTINQI
-161 LAFKIKFLD
+161 LAFKIKILD
-170 WIENYIL
+170 WIEKYPL

-183 TSHTELDS
+183 TYYTELDS
-191 MDKGWRKAFGLDFC
+191 MDKGWKDAFGMNFC
-205 RDLRKALIKI
+205 KDLRKALIRT
-215 GGYKLLYD
+215 GGYKLLFR

-257 SERTCVRCGKP
+257 SEKTCIRCGKP

-278 PYCDDCIPDKTN
+278 PYCDDCVPDKIN
-290 ATRC
+290 AIKC

>member
-42 IIDYHRE
+42 IIEYHRE
-49 NYGKAFFG
+49 NYGKAYNL
-57 ISLHFLDE
+57 ISLQITDKRVN
-65 TSESKNPREYYKFLD
+65 SEEQTEYYKFLD
-80 PQKEEYLRTDHSG
+80 TKKETYLRTDYFG
-93 DDLIIYQG
+93 DELVIYL
-101 KRRGRIEK
+101 GRNKGTIEK
-109 ILKKIKI
+109 IIKKIKL
-116 GSEIHYSGWLKGKNN
+116 GSKIYDSSWVSEKNVLVLKVNS
-131 TLIIRVKSLDEL
+131 TEEL
-143 KDEYKGSF
+143 KEDYKGDF
-151 NYLQSIINHK
+151 NCLRLTINQI
-161 LAFKIKFLD
+161 LAFKIKILD
-170 WIENYIL
+170 WIEKCPL

-183 TSHTELDS
+183 TYYTELDS
-191 MDKGWRKAFGLDFC
+191 MDKGWKDAFGMNFC
-205 RDLRKALIKI
+205 KDLRKALIRT
-215 GGYKLLYD
+215 GGYKLLFR

-244 DEINKVISKYSKL
+244 NEINKVISKYSKL
-257 SERTCVRCGKP
+257 SEKTCIRCGKP

-278 PYCDDCIPDKTN
+278 PYCDDCVPDKIN
-290 ATRC
+290 AIKC

>member
-42 IIDYHRE
+42 IIEYHRE
-49 NYGKAFFG
+49 NYRKAYCL
-57 ISLHFLDE
+57 ISLQITDKE
-65 TSESKNPREYYKFLD
+65 VNSEEQTEYYKFLD
-80 PQKEEYLRTDHSG
+80 TKKETYLRTDYSG
-93 DDLIIYQG
+93 DELVIYL
-101 KRRGRIEK
+101 GRNKGTIEK
-109 ILKKIKI
+109 IIKKIRLGSKI
-116 GSEIHYSGWLKGKNN
+116 YDSSWVSGKNVLVLKVN
-131 TLIIRVKSLDEL
+131 SVEEL
-143 KDEYKGSF
+143 KEDYNGGF
-151 NYLQSIINHK
+151 NCIRLTINQI
-161 LAFKIKFLD
+161 LAFKIKILD
-170 WIENYIL
+170 WIEKYPL

-183 TSHTELDS
+183 TYYTELDS
-191 MDKGWRKAFGLDFC
+191 MDKGWREAFGIDFC
-205 RDLRKALIKI
+205 KELRKALIRT
-215 GGYKLLYD
+215 GGYKLLFG

-257 SERTCVRCGKP
+257 SEKTCIRCGKP

-278 PYCDDCIPDKTN
+278 PYCDDCVPDKIN
-290 ATRC
+290 AIKC